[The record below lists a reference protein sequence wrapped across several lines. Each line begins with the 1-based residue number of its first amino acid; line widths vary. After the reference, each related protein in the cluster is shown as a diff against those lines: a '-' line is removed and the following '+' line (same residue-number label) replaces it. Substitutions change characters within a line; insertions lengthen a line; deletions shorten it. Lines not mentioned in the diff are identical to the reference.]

1 MVFFAGVHVI
11 TSLVTLA
18 LTKAPLSQLT
28 IVKRHGVGIVRVFT
42 RLLRLAALGG
52 WTVITLNQFRIY
64 RPTYQAVVG
73 LLTHKV
79 TFGEISLTLGGVLTF
94 AFSVFLAIW
103 VSRTV
108 RFLLRDE
115 ILPNMSLPRGVANS
129 VSSLTYYLLII
140 GGLAVALVAS
150 GFEVGQLAFAIG
162 ALGVGIGLGL
172 QDVVRN
178 FVSGL
183 ILMFERPIQPGDVI
197 DVGGTAGKVRII
209 GMRATT
215 LATFDGAE
223 VVVPNG
229 MLLAE
234 KLTNWTLSNMN
245 RRFEVKLGVAYGT
258 DPKRVLELVMETA
271 RGTPGIASHPEPVV
285 LFSGMGESS
294 LDFALQAWT
303 NNYSDWV
310 TTRSDLTVRL
320 HDALVAAGIEIP
332 FPQQDVRIRSVAP
345 EVQSSPS
352 SLVEPPAVK

>member
-1 MVFFAGVHVI
+1 
-11 TSLVTLA
+11 
-18 LTKAPLSQLT
+18 
-28 IVKRHGVGIVRVFT
+28 
-42 RLLRLAALGG
+42 
-52 WTVITLNQFRIY
+52 
-64 RPTYQAVVG
+64 
-73 LLTHKV
+73 
-79 TFGEISLTLGGVLTF
+79 LTF
-94 AFSVFLAIW
+94 AFSVFLAVW

-197 DVGGTAGKVRII
+197 DVGGTAGKVRVI

-258 DPKRVLELVMETA
+258 DPKRVLDLVMETT
-271 RGTPGIASHPEPVV
+271 RGTPGIADHPAPVV
-285 LFSGMGESS
+285 LFSGMGSSS
-294 LDFALQAWT
+294 LDFTLQAWT
-303 NNYSDWV
+303 NNYSDWLA
-310 TTRSDLTVRL
+310 TRSDLTVRL
-320 HDALVAAGIEIP
+320 HDALVGAGIEIP
-332 FPQQDVRIRSVAP
+332 FPQQDLRIRSVSP
-345 EVQSSPS
+345 EAKS
-352 SLVEPPAVK
+352 SLSSLTEPPAAK